1 MQSDVVLDY
10 LTEVF
15 KAQGHIKESDFD
27 DMNIRR
33 VNDDRKTD
41 KDERVL
47 HQQKD
52 RRYWMTTVFAA
63 RNSAS

>member
-47 HQQKD
+47 HQQRK
-52 RRYWMTTVFAA
+52 TAGTG
-63 RNSAS
+63 